1 MKVLTATKAHL
12 HELAQLERQ
21 YMEHHVALDDYFAF
35 KENITEMWLKH
46 AQRLI
51 DSALDLIL
59 IAVEDDQIVGYMT
72 GHIRKNVP
80 IYQIEERGQIGDNF
94 VLPQY
99 RRRGIFTQLLKAML
113 EWMQRQG
120 IKYVEHPI
128 AVKNEVGRIAWKKR
142 GFEDLYIMTKKRIAS
157 AR

>member
-1 MKVLTATKAHL
+1 MKVLIATKAHL

-35 KENITEMWLKH
+35 KANMTEMWLDH
-46 AQRLI
+46 AQRLV

-59 IAVEDDQIVGYMT
+59 VAVEDDQIVGYMT
-72 GHIRKNVP
+72 GHIRRKVP
-80 IYQIEERGQIGDNF
+80 IYQIEEVGQIGDNF

-99 RRRGIFTQLLKAML
+99 RRRGIFTQLLKEML
-113 EWMQRQG
+113 EWMQGQG

-128 AVKNEVGRIAWKKR
+128 AVKNDVGRIAWKKR
-142 GFEDLYIMTKKRIAS
+142 GFEDLYVMTKKRITS
-157 AR
+157 